1 MAGQRALRPVDLA
14 RAAGVST
21 QQIRNYADAG
31 ILPPAPR
38 TPTGYRV
45 FSQRH
50 RDALLTYRALV
61 VGAGPQA
68 AQELMAAANAGDR
81 NLVLALLDAVHADLH
96 ETRRSLKEM
105 AEALEAVARQD
116 AAPPPHTDLRIGD
129 VARHLGVRTSALRV
143 WETEGLLKPR
153 REKGTRYRVF
163 SPADVREAQMIH
175 MLRQVRYPLPRIGPV
190 LDALRQTGSTEAL
203 LAAVAT
209 RTDEVNRRATALLE
223 ASALLHAY
231 LSEVGDD
238 TGGQGGDGGSVA
250 GTAERGRTSVR
261 EH

>member
-1 MAGQRALRPVDLA
+1 MVGQRALRPVDLA

-163 SPADVREAQMIH
+163 SPTDVREAQMIH

-223 ASALLHAY
+223 ASALLHTY
-231 LSEVGDD
+231 LSEARDD
-238 TGGQGGDGGSVA
+238 AGEQGDGGSVT
-250 GTAERGRTSVR
+250 GTAERGRTPAR